1 MSKRKVQFAD
11 RSDDDDLDDQLE
23 ALGGEE
29 GGGGGGDKPSRPTR
43 FKEKHSLDS
52 DEEDKEDD
60 DDKGRLSDEDIEGQ
74 EDDTIMF
81 DGDIRVTPFNLKEE
95 MEEGHFDKHGH
106 FVADKE
112 EEIRDNW
119 LDNIDWVKIKKAE
132 DLKKEREARG
142 VQDMQDETEERS
154 ETEVLRETL
163 QYMKPG
169 ETVAK
174 ALRRLGGGKKVSS
187 NRKWQTKK
195 AKVDDSKEGEKKEGE
210 EEGEKKEPTEEDKA
224 KTDMLRLTE
233 CADYFVQRGNYEFY
247 QSTYERI
254 NYQLK
259 GPTMPGMASGSSK
272 NDDDILD
279 MFGESLDKEKGD
291 SAKAK
296 NGDTNNS
303 ESAEKTEDPV
313 SDEVCWQFKWEDQ
326 PDAEVYGPHPSS
338 QMLQWTEEGYFP
350 DGVFVRKS
358 GQAEF
363 YNSKRIDFE
372 LYT

>member
-1 MSKRKVQFAD
+1 
-11 RSDDDDLDDQLE
+11 
-23 ALGGEE
+23 
-29 GGGGGGDKPSRPTR
+29 
-43 FKEKHSLDS
+43 
-52 DEEDKEDD
+52 
-60 DDKGRLSDEDIEGQ
+60 
-74 EDDTIMF
+74 MF

-119 LDNIDWVKIKKAE
+119 LDNIDWVKIKKTE
-132 DLKKEREARG
+132 ELQKEREARG
-142 VQDMQDETEERS
+142 GQDMQEEAEERS
-154 ETEVLRETL
+154 ELEVLRESL

-195 AKVDDSKEGEKKEGE
+195 AK
-210 EEGEKKEPTEEDKA
+210 EDKA

-247 QSTYERI
+247 QFTYERI

-259 GPTMPGMASGSSK
+259 GPTVPGMASGSSK
-272 NDDDILD
+272 SEEDILD
-279 MFGESLDKEKGD
+279 MFGDSLDKEKGG
-291 SAKAK
+291 SAQAK
-296 NGDTNNS
+296 NGDTTNNS
-303 ESAEKTEDPV
+303 ESKEKGEDPV
-313 SDEVCWQFKWEDQ
+313 SDEVSWEFKWENQ

-358 GQAEF
+358 GQTEF

>member
-1 MSKRKVQFAD
+1 MSKRKVQFAE

-23 ALGGEE
+23 ALGGE
-29 GGGGGGDKPSRPTR
+29 GGGGDKPSRPTR

-106 FVADKE
+106 FVPDKE

-119 LDNIDWVKIKKAE
+119 LDNIDWVKIKKTE
-132 DLKKEREARG
+132 DLQKEREARG
-142 VQDMQDETEERS
+142 GQDMQDETEERS
-154 ETEVLRETL
+154 ETEVLKETL

-174 ALRRLGGGKKVSS
+174 ALRRLGGGKKASS

-195 AKVDDSKEGEKKEGE
+195 AKMDDEKEGD
-210 EEGEKKEPTEEDKA
+210 KKEPTEEDKA

-233 CADYFVQRGNYEFY
+233 CADYFVQNGNYEFY
-247 QSTYERI
+247 QFTYERI

-259 GPTMPGMASGSSK
+259 GPSVPGMAASSSK
-272 NDDDILD
+272 NEDDILD
-279 MFGESLDKEKGD
+279 MFGDSLDKDKGD
-291 SAKAK
+291 SSQAK
-296 NGDTNNS
+296 NGDTTNKS
-303 ESAEKTEDPV
+303 ESKEETADPA
-313 SDEVCWQFKWEDQ
+313 SDEVCWEFKWENQ

-338 QMLQWTEEGYFP
+338 QMLQWSEEGYFP

-358 GQAEF
+358 GQSEF